1 MHKVVMQSL
10 LPQNDPDRDTR
21 TQAIEEQRQ
30 NYEWSYYPKAN
41 GTPMVKTLPEAE
53 QPFNKPE
60 WIRDVF
66 SVILR
71 VVGNQS
77 LGAFLDGGI
86 GITLVR
92 YGLSIWIYRFINNLS
107 NANLLLWLLKRFKWV
122 LKSRYRRAKVS
133 TQNTPSLD
141 KSSQNKPKQKTSIQ
155 DISFKDYQ
163 DLFQVIYL
171 PCISDHFQEDR
182 KFAAQRVAGPNPL
195 VIKLVRDRLP
205 ANFPVTNEQY
215 RAVMSQHQTVMDEQD
230 TLEQAIQDKRL
241 YLADYKIFDGVKAGV
256 FPPDDKRKYLCA
268 PLALFAVPQ
277 AGNCPQSL
285 IPVAIQCH
293 QEPSA
298 DNPIFTPTPA
308 GTPEEEQWSWLIAK
322 TIVQIADANYH
333 ELISHLGRTHL
344 LIEPFVIATEREL
357 APNHPLGI
365 LLRDHFQG
373 TLFINN
379 AATVGLINK
388 NGIVDATFGGTL
400 DESLRITL
408 EGVRGY
414 PLSFN
419 DSMLPKFF
427 EQRGLDD
434 VTKLPDYPYRDD
446 GMLIWNAIHQWVDS
460 YISIYYHNDQDVIQD
475 TELQNWVQSLIAN
488 DGGRMTSFGESN
500 SSGGLDIHSKTYL
513 IDAVTL
519 LIFTCSAQHA
529 VVNFAQA
536 TYMSYAPN
544 MPFAG
549 YQPAPNLA
557 TGATKDDYFN
567 LLPPLEQAETQM
579 NITYTLGSVY
589 YTKLGQY
596 GQYNIDK
603 DNPNLDYFTD
613 PHVQAPLKSFQNRLR
628 EIETI
633 IQERNGERPTFYSFL
648 LPSRIPQST
657 NI

>member
-1 MHKVVMQSL
+1 MHKVVMEPL
-10 LPQNDPDRDTR
+10 LPQNDPDLDTR
-21 TQAIEEQRQ
+21 NQAIEEQRQ
-30 NYEWSYYPKAN
+30 NYQWSYYPNLN
-41 GTPMVKTLPEAE
+41 GTPMVRNLPDQE
-53 QPFNKPE
+53 QPFDKPQ
-60 WIRDVF
+60 WVRDVL

-71 VVGNQS
+71 VFGNQS
-77 LGAFLDGGI
+77 LEDFLAGGPGFKFI
-86 GITLVR
+86 LYGITT
-92 YGLSIWIYRFINNLS
+92 WIYRFINNL
-107 NANLLLWLLKRFKWV
+107 ANTRSLLWLLKR
-122 LKSRYRRAKVS
+122 LKPLLQWLYRRREV
-133 TQNTPSLD
+133 QVD
-141 KSSQNKPKQKTSIQ
+141 ESSQNTTTLGTNIQ
-155 DISFKDYQ
+155 NSQQQNQNIAIAESFKPYRN
-163 DLFQVIYL
+163 LFQIIYL

-182 KFAAQRVAGPNPL
+182 EFAAQRVAGPNPL
-195 VIKLVRDRLP
+195 VIELVRKELP

-215 RAVMSQHQTVMDEQD
+215 RAAISQHQTVMDEQD
-230 TLEQAIQDKRL
+230 TLEQAIQDQRL
-241 YLADYKIFDGVKAGV
+241 YLADYNIFDGIEAGD
-256 FPPDDKRKYLCA
+256 FPPEYTKYLCA

-285 IPVAIQCH
+285 VPIAIQCH
-293 QEPSA
+293 QEPSSE
-298 DNPIFTPTPA
+298 NPIFTPTPP

-344 LIEPFVIATEREL
+344 LIEPFIIATAREL

-365 LLRDHFQG
+365 LLRPHFQG

-388 NGIVDATFGGTL
+388 DGIVDATFGGTL

-414 PLSFN
+414 PFSFN

-427 EQRGLDD
+427 EQKGLDD

-460 YISIYYHNDQDVIQD
+460 YISVYYHNDQDVIQD

-488 DGGRMTSFGESN
+488 DGGRMTGFGESN

-557 TGATKDDYFN
+557 SGATKDDYFN
-567 LLPPLEQAETQM
+567 LLPPLAQAEAQM

-589 YTKLGQY
+589 YTQLGQY
-596 GQYNIDK
+596 LDK

-613 PHVQAPLKSFQNRLR
+613 QDVQAPLESFQNRLR

-633 IQERNGERPTFYSFL
+633 IQERNGVRPTFYSFL

>member
-1 MHKVVMQSL
+1 MHKVVMEPL

-21 TQAIEEQRQ
+21 TKAIEKQRQ
-30 NYEWSYYPKAN
+30 NYQWSYYPNLN
-41 GTPMVKTLPEAE
+41 GTPMVRNLPDQE
-53 QPFNKPE
+53 QPFDKPK
-60 WIRDVF
+60 WVRDVL

-71 VVGNQS
+71 VFGNQS
-77 LGAFLDGGI
+77 LEDFLAGGSGFKFVLY
-86 GITLVR
+86 GITT
-92 YGLSIWIYRFINNLS
+92 WIYRFINNLK
-107 NANLLLWLLKRFKWV
+107 NAKFLIRLLKISKPILQR
-122 LKSRYRRAKVS
+122 LYRRRKVS

-141 KSSQNKPKQKTSIQ
+141 KSSQNKSKQKTSIQ
-155 DISFKDYQ
+155 DKGFKDYRN
-163 DLFQVIYL
+163 LFQIIYL

-182 KFAAQRVAGPNPL
+182 EFAAQRVAGPNPL
-195 VIKLVRDRLP
+195 VIELVRDRLP
-205 ANFPVTNEQY
+205 ANFPFTNEQY
-215 RAVMSQHQTVMDEQD
+215 RAVMSQHQAVMDEQD

-241 YLADYKIFDGVKAGV
+241 YLADYKIFDGIEVAD
-256 FPPDDKRKYLCA
+256 FPPEYTKYLCA

-293 QEPSA
+293 QDPST
-298 DNPIFTPTPA
+298 DNPIFTPPPA
-308 GTPEEEQWSWLIAK
+308 GTPEEGQWSWLIAK
-322 TIVQIADANYH
+322 TIVQVADANYH

-344 LIEPFVIATEREL
+344 LIEPFIIATAREL

-365 LLRDHFQG
+365 LLRPHFQG

-388 NGIVDATFGGTL
+388 GGIVDATFGSTL

-419 DSMLPKFF
+419 DSMLPKFL

-446 GMLIWNAIHQWVDS
+446 GMLIWHAIHQWVDR
-460 YISIYYHNDQDVIQD
+460 YISIYYHHDQDVIQD

-488 DGGRMTSFGESN
+488 DGGRMTGFGESN

-549 YQPAPNLA
+549 YQPAPDLA

-567 LLPPLEQAETQM
+567 LLPPLEQAEAQM

-596 GQYNIDK
+596 IDK
-603 DNPNLDYFTD
+603 DNPNLDYFSD
-613 PHVQAPLKSFQNRLR
+613 PNVQVPLESFQNRLR
-628 EIETI
+628 EIEMI
-633 IQERNGERPTFYSFL
+633 IQERNGVRPTFYSFL

>member
-1 MHKVVMQSL
+1 MHKVVMQPL
-10 LPQNDPDRDTR
+10 LPQNDPDRDLR
-21 TQAIEEQRQ
+21 TQAIEKQRK
-30 NYEWSYYPKAN
+30 NYKWRYYPNLN
-41 GTPMVKTLPEAE
+41 GTPMVRRLPQAE
-53 QPFNKPE
+53 QPFNKPI
-60 WIRDVF
+60 WIRDVL

-71 VVGNQS
+71 VFGNQS
-77 LGAFLDGGI
+77 LEDFLAGGS
-86 GITLVR
+86 GIKFLL
-92 YGLSIWIYRFINNLS
+92 YGLTTWIYRFINNFK
-107 NANLLLWLLKRFKWV
+107 NAKFLIRLLIILKPILQK
-122 LKSRYRRAKVS
+122 LYRRREVS
-133 TQNTPSLD
+133 TQNTSSLD
-141 KSSQNKPKQKTSIQ
+141 NSSQNKSKQKTSIQ
-155 DISFKDYQ
+155 DKCFKDYQ
-163 DLFQVIYL
+163 NLFQIIYL
-171 PCISDHFQEDR
+171 PCISDHFQEDQE
-182 KFAAQRVAGPNPL
+182 FAAQRVAGPNPL
-195 VIKLVRDRLP
+195 VIELVRKELP

-215 RAVMSQHQTVMDEQD
+215 QAVMGEQD
-230 TLEQAIQDKRL
+230 TLERAIQDKRL
-241 YLADYKIFDGVKAGV
+241 YLADYKIFDGVEVGD
-256 FPPDDKRKYLCA
+256 FPPGYTKHLCA

-285 IPVAIQCH
+285 VPIAIQCH
-293 QEPSA
+293 QEPRS
-298 DNPIFTPTPA
+298 DNPIFTPPPPKA
-308 GTPEEEQWSWLIAK
+308 PEKQRWSWLIAK

-344 LIEPFVIATEREL
+344 LIEPFVIATERQL

-365 LLRDHFQG
+365 LLRPHFQG

-388 NGIVDATFGGTL
+388 KGIVDATFGGTL

-414 PLSFN
+414 PFSFN
-419 DSMLPKFF
+419 DSMLPKFL
-427 EQRGLDD
+427 EQRGVDD
-434 VTKLPDYPYRDD
+434 ATKLPDYPYRDD
-446 GMLIWNAIHQWVDS
+446 GMLIWKAIHQWVNS
-460 YISIYYHNDQDVIQD
+460 YISIYYHNDQDVIND
-475 TELQNWVQSLIAN
+475 TELQDWVQSLIAN
-488 DGGRMTSFGESN
+488 DGGRMTGFGESN
-500 SSGGLDIHSKTYL
+500 SSGGWDIHSKTYL

-549 YQPAPNLA
+549 YQPAPSLA
-557 TGATKDDYFN
+557 TGATQDDYFN
-567 LLPPLEQAETQM
+567 LLPPLEQAEAQM

-596 GQYNIDK
+596 LDK

-613 PHVQAPLKSFQNRLR
+613 QKVHQPLKEFQNRLR

-633 IQERNGERPTFYSFL
+633 IQERNGVRPTCYKFL
-648 LPSRIPQST
+648 LPSRIPQSI

>member
-1 MHKVVMQSL
+1 MKPL
-10 LPQNDPDRDTR
+10 LPQNDPDRENR
-21 TQAIEEQRQ
+21 IQKIQKQRQ
-30 NYEWSYYPKAN
+30 NYQWSYYPNLN
-41 GTPMVKTLPEAE
+41 GTPMVKELPEAE
-53 QPFNKPE
+53 QPFGKPQ
-60 WIRDVF
+60 WIRDSI

-71 VVGNQS
+71 VFGNQS
-77 LGAFLDGGI
+77 LEDFLAGGS
-86 GITLVR
+86 GLKFVL
-92 YGLSIWIYRFINNLS
+92 YGFTTWIYRFVNNV
-107 NANLLLWLLKRFKWV
+107 ANTTVLLQLLKISKP
-122 LKSRYRRAKVS
+122 LLQGLYRRRAVS
-133 TQNTPSLD
+133 TQNTPSPETNSQNNQQQNRTRED
-141 KSSQNKPKQKTSIQ
+141 KSLQ
-155 DISFKDYQ
+155 DYRN
-163 DLFQVIYL
+163 LFQIIYL
-171 PCISDHFQEDR
+171 PCISDHFQEDQE
-182 KFAAQRVAGPNPL
+182 FAAHRVAGPNPL
-195 VIKLVRDRLP
+195 VIELVREELP

-241 YLADYKIFDGVKAGV
+241 YLADYNIFDGVEAGD
-256 FPPDDKRKYLCA
+256 FPPEYTKYLCA

-285 IPVAIQCH
+285 VPVAIQCH
-293 QEPSA
+293 QDPSSE
-298 DNPIFTPTPA
+298 NPIFTPPPA

-344 LIEPFVIATEREL
+344 LIEPFIIATERQL

-365 LLRDHFQG
+365 LLRPHFQG

-388 NGIVDATFGGTL
+388 DGIVDATFGGTL

-414 PLSFN
+414 PFSFN
-419 DSMLPKFF
+419 DSMLPTFF
-427 EQRGLDD
+427 EQRGVND

-460 YISIYYHNDQDVIQD
+460 YISVYYHNDQDVIED
-475 TELQNWVQSLIAN
+475 TELQNWFQSLIAN
-488 DGGRMTSFGESN
+488 DGGRMTGFGESN

-529 VVNFAQA
+529 AVNFAQA

-544 MPFAG
+544 MPLAG
-549 YQPAPNLA
+549 YQPAPNFA
-557 TGATKDDYFN
+557 TGATEDDYFN
-567 LLPPLEQAETQM
+567 LLPPLEQAEAQM

-589 YTKLGQY
+589 YTQLGQY
-596 GQYNIDK
+596 QDK
-603 DNPNLDYFTD
+603 DEPPYFTD
-613 PHVQAPLKSFQNRLR
+613 INVHQPLEDFQDRLQ
-628 EIETI
+628 EIEAI
-633 IQERNGERPTFYSFL
+633 IQERNGVRATFYSFL